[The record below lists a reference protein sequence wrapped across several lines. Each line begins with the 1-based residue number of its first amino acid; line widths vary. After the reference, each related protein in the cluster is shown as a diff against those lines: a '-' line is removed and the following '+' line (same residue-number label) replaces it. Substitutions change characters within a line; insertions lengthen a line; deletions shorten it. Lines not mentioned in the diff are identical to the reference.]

1 MQVKVAQPLRGC
13 GPPRRGA
20 SQASGPS
27 PGPHFPLP
35 GRGEV
40 WGAGDRSHR
49 EPGRGVKEEAP
60 GVSCPAGER
69 GGGYGSQVPLSQ
81 PPEKELERLTKKLV
95 HDMNHPPSGEY
106 FGELTPDLREVGLQ
120 SQMDSGSGF
129 PAFEGVDPVP
139 PRPQAAVVA
148 AEKTWSGM
156 GPGLWPWIES
166 SMWAALCVLRAGPSS
181 GASISTPWRGGRIVR
196 AAMW

>member
-1 MQVKVAQPLRGC
+1 MDVGQVRTKK
-13 GPPRRGA
+13 RRGLDLH
-20 SQASGPS
+20 SGCHRGS
-27 PGPHFPLP
+27 PGPWAWTCSVISFLGRMVWLPSGLSVTALGARGRAKPL
-35 GRGEV
+35 
-40 WGAGDRSHR
+40 SLT
-49 EPGRGVKEEAP
+49 
-60 GVSCPAGER
+60 
-69 GGGYGSQVPLSQ
+69 SQVPLSQ
-81 PPEKELERLTKKLV
+81 PPEEELERLTKKLV

-156 GPGLWPWIES
+156 GPGLWPWIAS